1 MMLSNK
7 TLIFGE
13 KLAALTLGID
23 HLYRRE
29 AGIDGDL
36 DGLVVINMGQKE
48 VREVEDYREA
58 RALLAE
64 LAGEAFAL
72 PEEDRR
78 LYYTQACVSLDSFCA
93 FREGMLPALGSQIG
107 MFLHV
112 DPAPMTDKQLE
123 GYFGQL
129 RTLLTQMGY
138 TGDLKEQCAKWE
150 EKNKVPADEVQ
161 GTMDELMAVA
171 RERTGEIL
179 ELPENDFY
187 HCVTERGSAF
197 NARSDY
203 DHRQVVI
210 NIDPVLTLPS
220 LKHLV
225 CHECYPGHF
234 MQFTHRRVRYE
245 RGEAAA
251 DGLLSVVN
259 HSSSSTF
266 EGIADAGLEFIRW
279 MENDDDRVN
288 GVIGQLRSA
297 LGTAAS
303 YQMHTLKRPDSEVE
317 AWLRE
322 RTLVGG
328 EGWVQGR
335 MRFIRDPARAALI
348 WSYWRGDQGVFD
360 VWHRVAPEDRP
371 RFFDY
376 IYGRLHTVQS
386 MQLFR

>member
-1 MMLSNK
+1 MLSK
-7 TLIFGE
+7 ETLAFGE

-29 AGIDGDL
+29 AGIQGNL

-48 VREVEDYREA
+48 VREVENYGEA
-58 RALLAE
+58 HALLAE
-64 LAGEAFAL
+64 LAREAFSL

-78 LYYTQACVSLDSFCA
+78 LYYTQACISLDSFCS
-93 FREGMLPALGSQIG
+93 FREGKLPALGSQIG

-112 DPAPMTDKQLE
+112 DPASVNQQQLD
-123 GYFGQL
+123 GYFSQL
-129 RTLLTQMGY
+129 RTMLTELGY

-150 EKNKVPADEVQ
+150 EKNRVPADEVE
-161 GTMDELMAVA
+161 GTMNQLMEVA
-171 RERTGEIL
+171 RQRTGEIL

-187 HCVTERGSAF
+187 HCVTERGSAY

-203 DHRQVVI
+203 DHRRVVV
-210 NIDPVLTLPS
+210 NVDPVLTMPA

-266 EGIADAGLEFIRW
+266 EGIADAGLEFIDW
-279 MENDDDRVN
+279 METPDDKVN
-288 GVIGQLRSA
+288 AVIGQLRSA
-297 LGTAAS
+297 LGTASS
-303 YQMHTLKRPDSEVE
+303 YQMHTLKKSDKEVE
-317 AWLRE
+317 DWLRAH
-322 RTLVGG
+322 TLVGG
-328 EGWVQGR
+328 EGWIQGR
-335 MRFIRDPARAALI
+335 MRFIRDTSRAALI